1 VSYDGGGVR
10 DPLKRVPHMQHSRKP
25 APLPSII
32 HRQNHEEYS
41 VNRIQRAL
49 EALDRVDTPA
59 PIVLVDVMQDNIDR
73 MQAFAARHNLDV
85 RPHVKT
91 HKCVEIGR
99 RQLKAGAVGITA
111 GNVGEAEVFAA
122 AGFDDIFLAYPIWP
136 SGTKGPR
143 IRKLAETIRLRVGV
157 DNVAAI
163 NALADAM
170 GTEPDRLQVVIEVD
184 CGARR
189 SGAPAGAAGDLA
201 LAARNRGLVPVGV
214 FTYPGHGSAGPD
226 ARKRAAHDQDAALTT
241 AVRSLSAVGVTAEV
255 VSAGSTPTVE
265 FSTGSVI
272 TEIRPGEYVF
282 NDLNNTRLGAC
293 TQDQIALF
301 VAGTVVSDW
310 VPDQVILDIGTKALG
325 REGSPE
331 IGYGAIAGTTA
342 VLSKLNEYH
351 GFLPLPAGGFR
362 PGIGTVLPV
371 VPNHVC
377 PVVVNFEEYIV
388 TDSAGTSLERWP
400 VDARGFLN

>member
-1 VSYDGGGVR
+1 
-10 DPLKRVPHMQHSRKP
+10 M
-25 APLPSII
+25 
-32 HRQNHEEYS
+32 
-41 VNRIQRAL
+41 NRIQRAL
-49 EALDRVDTPA
+49 EALVDRIDTPA

-73 MQAFAARHNLDV
+73 MQVFANQHSLDV

-99 RQLKAGAVGITA
+99 RQVKAGAIGITA

-122 AGFDDIFLAYPIWP
+122 AGFADIFIAYPVWP
-136 SGTKGPR
+136 SGTKGLR
-143 IRKLAETIRLRVGV
+143 IRKLAVTTQLRIGV
-157 DNVAAI
+157 DNFAAI
-163 NALADAM
+163 DAIADAM
-170 GTEPDRLQVVIEVD
+170 GSEADRLQVVIEVD

-189 SGAPAGAAGDLA
+189 SGAPPEVAGDLA

-214 FTYPGHGSAGPD
+214 FTYPGHGSSGPD
-226 ARKRAAHDQDAALTT
+226 ARKGAADDQDTALTT
-241 AVRSLSAVGVTAEV
+241 AVRSLNAAGVTAEV

-265 FSTGSVI
+265 FSTSGVI

-293 TQDQIALF
+293 TEDQIALF

-310 VPDQVILDIGTKALG
+310 VRDQVILDVGTKVLG

-331 IGYGAIAGTTA
+331 RGYGGIAGTQA
-342 VLSKLNEYH
+342 VLAKLNEYH
-351 GFLPLPAGGFR
+351 GFLPLPVGDFR
-362 PGIGTVLPV
+362 PSIGTVLPV

-388 TDSAGTSLERWP
+388 TDSTGTSLQRWP

>member
-1 VSYDGGGVR
+1 M
-10 DPLKRVPHMQHSRKP
+10 RVPNVQHPRKP
-25 APLPSII
+25 ARLPSII

-49 EALDRVDTPA
+49 EALVDRIDTPA

-73 MQAFAARHNLDV
+73 MQAFAARHNLHV

-122 AGFDDIFLAYPIWP
+122 VGFDDIFLAYPIWP
-136 SGTKGPR
+136 SGTKGMR
-143 IRKLAETIRLRVGV
+143 IRRLAETTRLRVGV

-170 GTEPDRLQVVIEVD
+170 GGEPERLKVVIEVD

-189 SGAPAGAAGDLA
+189 SGAPAEVAGDLA
-201 LAARNRGLVPVGV
+201 LTARNRGLVPVGV
-214 FTYPGHGSAGPD
+214 FTYPGHGSAGLA
-226 ARKRAAHDQDAALTT
+226 ARKRAAVDQDAALVT
-241 AVRSLSAVGVTAEV
+241 AVRSLSSAGISPEV

-265 FSTGSVI
+265 FSTSSVI

-310 VPDQVILDIGTKALG
+310 VPDQVILDVGTKALG

-342 VLSKLNEYH
+342 VLAKLNEYH

-362 PGIGTVLPV
+362 PSVGTVLPV

-388 TDSAGTSLERWP
+388 TDSTGTSLERWP

>member
-1 VSYDGGGVR
+1 
-10 DPLKRVPHMQHSRKP
+10 M
-25 APLPSII
+25 
-32 HRQNHEEYS
+32 
-41 VNRIQRAL
+41 NRIQQAL
-49 EALDRVDTPA
+49 EALLERIDSPS
-59 PIVLVDVMQDNIDR
+59 PIVLADVMQENIDR
-73 MQAFAARHNLDV
+73 MQAFADAQNLDV

-99 RQLKAGAVGITA
+99 RQVKAGAVGITA

-122 AGFDDIFLAYPIWP
+122 AGFDDIFIAYPVWAA
-136 SGTKGPR
+136 GTKGPR
-143 IRKLAETIRLRVGV
+143 IRKLAETTRLRVGV

-170 GTEPDRLQVVIEVD
+170 GDEPGLMQVVIEVD

-189 SGAPAGAAGDLA
+189 SGAAPEAAGDLA
-201 LAARNRGLVPVGV
+201 LAARNRGLVPAGV

-226 ARKRAAHDQDAALTT
+226 ARKRAASDQDAALVT
-241 AVRSLSAVGVTAEV
+241 AVRSLTAAGITPEV

-265 FSTGSVI
+265 FATNSVI

-293 TQDQIALF
+293 TEDQIALF

-310 VPDQVILDIGTKALG
+310 VPDQVILDVGTKALG
-325 REGSPE
+325 REGNPE
-331 IGYGAIAGTTA
+331 IGYGGIAGTNA
-342 VLSKLNEYH
+342 VLSRLNEYH
-351 GFLPLPAGGFR
+351 GFLPLPGGDFR
-362 PGIGTVLPV
+362 PKVGTVLPV

-388 TDSAGTSLERWP
+388 TDSTGTSLERWP